1 MTSKLLFFLS
11 ENAEVDMLM
20 PEGTVE
26 NFLVL
31 LAVFRTL
38 VSKGDVIDLT
48 TKSKRKKNRKTKF
61 RKVSMSNIPVF
72 FFFLTSDQGYEFHVN
87 HQHIISRN

>member
-11 ENAEVDMLM
+11 ENVEVDMLM

-26 NFLVL
+26 NFIVL
-31 LAVFRTL
+31 LAVIRTL

-48 TKSKRKKNRKTKF
+48 TKSKRKKIKK
-61 RKVSMSNIPVF
+61 SI
-72 FFFLTSDQGYEFHVN
+72 HV
-87 HQHIISRN
+87 

>member
-26 NFLVL
+26 NLLVL

-48 TKSKRKKNRKTKF
+48 TKSKRKK
-61 RKVSMSNIPVF
+61 
-72 FFFLTSDQGYEFHVN
+72 
-87 HQHIISRN
+87 IS